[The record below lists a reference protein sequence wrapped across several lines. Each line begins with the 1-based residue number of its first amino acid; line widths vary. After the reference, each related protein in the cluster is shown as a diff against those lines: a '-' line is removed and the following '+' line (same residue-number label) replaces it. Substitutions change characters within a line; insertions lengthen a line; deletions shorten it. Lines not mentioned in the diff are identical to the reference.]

1 MDEKELV
8 ETNENVENVTENT
21 EDSDNLSSD
30 ASVDVDETENSDNVE
45 ETEYEKQMREVTE
58 LRQQLE
64 AQLFESQLKERGL
77 EIFLEI
83 GKVNEL
89 EGTEKLDYLQGLV
102 DAILAK
108 HSYKPLNPVG
118 DSPNDVIETELKQGK
133 VENSLGHKFKGWF
146 GSSK

>member
-1 MDEKELV
+1 MDEKELTGTETVENPEQV
-8 ETNENVENVTENT
+8 ETVETTEEVETVENT
-21 EDSDNLSSD
+21 E
-30 ASVDVDETENSDNVE
+30 TVE

-83 GKVNEL
+83 NKVNEL

-118 DSPNDVIETELKQGK
+118 DSPNDVIEAELKQGK